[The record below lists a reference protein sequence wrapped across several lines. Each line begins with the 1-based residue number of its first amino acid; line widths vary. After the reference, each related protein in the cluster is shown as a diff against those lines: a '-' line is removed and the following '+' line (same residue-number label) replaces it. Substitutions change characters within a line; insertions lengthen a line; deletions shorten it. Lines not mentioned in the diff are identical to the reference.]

1 MADKKHGPSV
11 RTIWGLAKCEELR
24 MTDEELHL
32 VVMAQTGKESIR
44 TLTPK
49 ERSRVVYVLS
59 QMKESSRRGREARM
73 PMCDGTT
80 QNQRRKVYKLMQT
93 LGWNEKRI
101 NGMCRRMFKI
111 ERLEW
116 LNYKQISDLIE
127 ALKAMID
134 RQEEKA

>member
-1 MADKKHGPSV
+1 MAGNANPSI
-11 RTIWGLAKCEELR
+11 RTIWGLAKCDELR

-44 TLTPK
+44 KLTKK
-49 ERSRVVYVLS
+49 EIARVVYVLS

-73 PMCDGTT
+73 PLCDGTT
-80 QNQRRKVYKLMQT
+80 QNQRRKVYKLMQA
-93 LGWNEKRI
+93 LEWNEKRI

-111 ERLEW
+111 DRLEW

-127 ALKAMID
+127 ALKAMLD
-134 RQEEKA
+134 RKEEKS